1 MRCGSVKAD
10 LFWSEETLLVLV
22 VMEDQHQTEIWDSE
36 QLLHSLGVMKQI
48 MPKLVET
55 FLNQSSQ
62 LLESIS
68 EQTNSQLLLTAHSL
82 KGSGSQLCCRR
93 LAAVASQL
101 EQQLKN
107 QETEDVLQMRLQL
120 MAELSASSE
129 SMQRYLNLQIQ
140 KN

>member
-1 MRCGSVKAD
+1 
-10 LFWSEETLLVLV
+10 
-22 VMEDQHQTEIWDSE
+22 MEQQQTEIWDSE
-36 QLLHSLGVMKQI
+36 QLLLSLGVMKQI

-55 FLNQSSQ
+55 FLNQSKQ

-93 LAAVASQL
+93 LAAIASQL

-107 QETEDVLQMRLQL
+107 QETDDVLQLRLQL
-120 MAELSASSE
+120 MAELRASSE
-129 SMQRYLNLQIQ
+129 SMQSYLSLQLQ